1 MFIRFT
7 ALDDASN
14 KQRTIDDVLCM
25 CMIFWHVGKGAMQ
38 TEDWLNS
45 SIHFFFPH
53 FTLSLSLT
61 HSLTWDIWV
70 LSWWKK
76 IHIFFVFFY
85 FFLFLSHIK
94 NFKFVNFLTSKAA
107 WTIKGTEV
115 WDVSRLRL
123 SNDAKIVSRQML
135 ISRGNEW
142 INKFYFFEWENILS
156 RTQI

>member
-1 MFIRFT
+1 MYVYDFLACREGCN
-7 ALDDASN
+7 ANRGL
-14 KQRTIDDVLCM
+14 
-25 CMIFWHVGKGAMQ
+25 
-38 TEDWLNS
+38 TEQQHSFLLS
-45 SIHFFFPH
+45 SLYSFS
-53 FTLSLSLT
+53 LSYSLT
-61 HSLTWDIWV
+61 HLRY
-70 LSWWKK
+70 LSFELMKK
-76 IHIFFVFFY
+76 KFIFFVFFY